1 MHDEAPT
8 PSSQARP
15 VVLQMDGL
23 PDGARNR
30 AMLVIIL
37 GLTLSVLDSSIVN
50 LALPAIAKELQASSA
65 QTLWVVNAYQ
75 LAGLVL
81 LLPLAALGERL
92 GYRRIYLVGMTVF
105 VLASV
110 GALLADSLATLIAAR
125 VFQGIGASGVMS
137 VNAALVRLTYPK
149 AMLGRGM
156 AINSLTVATSSMAGP
171 SVAAAILSVGSWPW
185 LFAINVPLGVLTLW
199 LGRKA
204 LPANPVSNAS
214 REKIAPLDVLLNI
227 LMFTLIFLGGEQ
239 LGMHL
244 GQGPAATGAMAW
256 LPSGW
261 WLLGAGVLV
270 GCVYLRRQWSMGAP
284 LFPVGLLRIPVF
296 ALSMCGSVS
305 AFTAQMM
312 SYLALPFLLLDARGL
327 SPMEAGMLITSWP
340 VATMLTAPIA
350 GRLIGKYP
358 DGLLGGIGM
367 AMFACG
373 LWLLAAMP
381 ADVAHWDMVW
391 RMLLA
396 GSGFALYQSPNN
408 HTIVTS
414 APLARS
420 GAAGGMLSSARMTGQ
435 TLGAV
440 VLGTIFAISGGH
452 GGHAEVLALWI
463 AGGFAALAGVF
474 STLRVRQ
481 TTHLKH

>member
-1 MHDEAPT
+1 MFKA
-8 PSSQARP
+8 SSQTLRP
-15 VVLQMDGL
+15 TDGL
-23 PDGARNR
+23 PEGARGR

-50 LALPAIAKELQASSA
+50 LALPAIARELRASSA

-92 GYRRIYLVGMTVF
+92 GYRRIYLVGMVVF

-110 GALLADSLATLIAAR
+110 GALLANSLSTLIAAR

-137 VNAALVRLTYPK
+137 VNAALVRLTYPRDK
-149 AMLGRGM
+149 LGRGM
-156 AINSLTVATSSMAGP
+156 AINSLVVATASMAGP

-185 LFAINVPLGVLTLW
+185 LFAINVPLGLFTLW
-199 LGRKA
+199 LGSRA
-204 LPANPVSNAS
+204 LPENPVSSAS
-214 REKIAPLDVLLNI
+214 REPIAPLDVLLNI

-244 GQGPAATGAMAW
+244 GQKSAGGTPAWM
-256 LPSGW
+256 PSGW
-261 WLLGAGVLV
+261 WLLVAGVLV
-270 GCVYLRRQWSMGAP
+270 GCVYLRRQWHLQTP
-284 LFPVGLLRIPVF
+284 LFPVDLLRIPVF

-305 AFTAQMM
+305 AFCAQMM

-367 AMFACG
+367 AMFASG

-381 ADVAHWDMVW
+381 ADIAHWDMVW

-408 HTIVTS
+408 HTIVSS

-435 TLGAV
+435 TLGVV
-440 VLGTIFAISGGH
+440 VLGTIFVISGGH
-452 GGHAEVLALWI
+452 GGHAEALALWI
-463 AGGFAALAGVF
+463 SGGFAALAGVF
-474 STLRVRQ
+474 SLLRVKQ
-481 TTHLKH
+481 MPTNKVHKKA

>member
-1 MHDEAPT
+1 MTDSLVTT
-8 PSSQARP
+8 PGKLSVTP
-15 VVLQMDGL
+15 CDGL
-23 PDGARNR
+23 PDGARGR

-50 LALPAIAKELQASSA
+50 LALPAIARELQSSPA

-92 GYRRIYLVGMTVF
+92 GYRRIYLLGMVVF
-105 VLASV
+105 VIASVAATLAS
-110 GALLADSLATLIAAR
+110 SLATLIAAR
-125 VFQGIGASGVMS
+125 VFQGMGAAGVMS
-137 VNAALVRLTYPK
+137 VNAALVRLTYPR

-156 AINSLTVATSSMAGP
+156 AINSLVVATSSMAGP
-171 SVAAAILSVGSWPW
+171 SVAAAILSVTSWPW
-185 LFAINVPLGVLTLW
+185 LFAINVPLGLLTLW
-199 LGRKA
+199 MGRKA
-204 LPANPVSNAS
+204 LPTNPAACAS
-214 REKIAPLDVLLNI
+214 SEPIAPLDVLLNI
-227 LMFTLIFLGGEQ
+227 LMFTLLFLGGEQ
-239 LGMHL
+239 LGVRM
-244 GQGPAATGAMAW
+244 GQENATGRSLM
-256 LPSGW
+256 PSGW
-261 WLLGAGVLV
+261 WLLGAGVAV
-270 GCVYLRRQWSMGAP
+270 GYVYLRRQWHKTAP
-284 LFPVGLLRIPVF
+284 LFPVDLMRIPVF
-296 ALSMCGSVS
+296 RLSMCGSVS
-305 AFTAQMM
+305 AFCAQML
-312 SYLALPFLLLDARGL
+312 SYLALPFLLLEDRGL
-327 SPMEAGMLITSWP
+327 SPMEAGMLITAWP
-340 VATMLTAPIA
+340 LATVLTAPLA

-381 ADVAHWDMVW
+381 VDVAHWDMVW

-414 APLARS
+414 APMSRS

-440 VLGTIFAISGGH
+440 VLATIFAISGGH
-452 GGHAEVLALWI
+452 GGNAEALALAI
-463 AGGFAALAGVF
+463 AGGFAALAGLF
-474 STLRVRQ
+474 SMMRVSKAAVA
-481 TTHLKH
+481 KH

>member
-1 MHDEAPT
+1 
-8 PSSQARP
+8 
-15 VVLQMDGL
+15 MDGL
-23 PDGARNR
+23 PDGARGR

-50 LALPAIAKELQASSA
+50 LALPAIARELQASSA

-92 GYRRIYLVGMTVF
+92 GYRRIYLVGMVVF
-105 VLASV
+105 VIASV
-110 GALLADSLATLIAAR
+110 GALLANSLGTLITAR

-156 AINSLTVATSSMAGP
+156 AINSLTVATTSMAGP

-185 LFAINVPLGVLTLW
+185 LFAINVPLGLFTLW

-204 LPANPVSNAS
+204 LPVNPVSNTS

-244 GQGPAATGAMAW
+244 GDAHADTPAWM
-256 LPSGW
+256 PSGW
-261 WLLGAGVLV
+261 WLLAAGVLV
-270 GCVYLRRQWSMGAP
+270 GFVYLRRQWPMQTP
-284 LFPVGLLRIPVF
+284 LFPVDLLRIPVF
-296 ALSMCGSVS
+296 ALSMCGSVT

-312 SYLALPFLLLDARGL
+312 SYLALPFLLIDARGL

-408 HTIVTS
+408 HTIVSS

-440 VLGTIFAISGGH
+440 VLGTIFAISGGQTAH

-463 AGGFAALAGVF
+463 AGGFAALAGIF

-481 TTHLKH
+481 ATH

>member
-1 MHDEAPT
+1 
-8 PSSQARP
+8 
-15 VVLQMDGL
+15 MDGL
-23 PDGARNR
+23 PDGARGR

-50 LALPAIAKELQASSA
+50 LALPAIARELQASSA

-92 GYRRIYLVGMTVF
+92 GYRRIYLVGMVVF

-110 GALLADSLATLIAAR
+110 GALLANSLGTLITAR

-137 VNAALVRLTYPK
+137 VNAALVRLTYPR

-156 AINSLTVATSSMAGP
+156 AINSLVVATAAMAGP

-185 LFAINVPLGVLTLW
+185 LFAINVPLGLFTLW
-199 LGRKA
+199 LGRRA
-204 LPANPVSNAS
+204 LPANPVAS
-214 REKIAPLDVLLNI
+214 GERERIAPLDVLLNI

-244 GQGPAATGAMAW
+244 GRDTAGTPAWM
-256 LPSGW
+256 PSGW

-270 GCVYLRRQWSMGAP
+270 GFVYLRRQWHLQTP
-284 LFPVGLLRIPVF
+284 LFPVDLLRIPVF

-305 AFTAQMM
+305 AFCAQMM

-367 AMFACG
+367 AMFASG

-381 ADVAHWDMVW
+381 ADIAHWDMVW

-452 GGHAEVLALWI
+452 GGHAEALALWI
-463 AGGFAALAGVF
+463 SGGFAALAGVF
-474 STLRVRQ
+474 SMLRVRQ
-481 TTHLKH
+481 VPAVKMHK

>member
-1 MHDEAPT
+1 
-8 PSSQARP
+8 
-15 VVLQMDGL
+15 MDGL
-23 PDGARNR
+23 PDGARGR

-50 LALPAIAKELQASSA
+50 LALPAIARELQASSA

-92 GYRRIYLVGMTVF
+92 GYRRIYLVGMVVF

-110 GALLADSLATLIAAR
+110 GALLANSLGTLITAR

-137 VNAALVRLTYPK
+137 VNAALVRLTYPR

-156 AINSLTVATSSMAGP
+156 AINSLVVATAAMAGP

-185 LFAINVPLGVLTLW
+185 LFAINVPLGLFTLW
-199 LGRKA
+199 LGRRA
-204 LPANPVSNAS
+204 LPANPVAS
-214 REKIAPLDVLLNI
+214 GERERIAPLDVLLNI

-244 GQGPAATGAMAW
+244 GRDTAGTPAWM
-256 LPSGW
+256 PSGW
-261 WLLGAGVLV
+261 WLLGAGVMV
-270 GCVYLRRQWSMGAP
+270 GFVYLRRQWHLQTP
-284 LFPVGLLRIPVF
+284 LFPVDLLRIPVF

-305 AFTAQMM
+305 AFCAQMM

-367 AMFACG
+367 AMFASG

-381 ADVAHWDMVW
+381 ADIAHWDMVW

-452 GGHAEVLALWI
+452 GGHAEALALWI
-463 AGGFAALAGVF
+463 SGGFAALAGVF
-474 STLRVRQ
+474 SMLRVRQ
-481 TTHLKH
+481 VPAVKMHK